1 VLPTPTR
8 FVAVPLLS
16 HLPNITAF
24 VEKGGKMIHYVG
36 GNDQY
41 LSAYESEHWYNTV
54 DAYMSTHTNYTTS
67 VCFTFFPPS
76 HR

>member
-1 VLPTPTR
+1 LLCS
-8 FVAVPLLS
+8 PLQATN
-16 HLPNITAF
+16 PNITAF

-67 VCFTFFPPS
+67 VRFVSLPFLSFL
-76 HR
+76 R

>member
-1 VLPTPTR
+1 
-8 FVAVPLLS
+8 
-16 HLPNITAF
+16 
-24 VEKGGKMIHYVG
+24 MIHYVG

-67 VCFTFFPPS
+67 VRFVSLPFLSFL
-76 HR
+76 R